1 MPKIPTNG
9 SKIIKSFDFEKGD
22 MLANKFKII
31 SQIGA
36 GWEGQVYRIKEKN
49 TGIERAAKIFFPQRN
64 KKNKTSDIFAK
75 KLNKLRESTI
85 AIHYHTQET
94 IIYKNTPVTV
104 LISEYVEGEPLSDY
118 IKKQPGKRLQ
128 PFQAIHLLH
137 ALISGIE
144 KIHHHGEYHGDL
156 HPANII
162 VRRLGLSFELKLLD
176 FFHWGKA
183 NRDNRNSDI
192 VNAIKTFYEALGG
205 AKHYSKQ
212 PKEIKAICCG
222 LKQTLIL
229 NKFKTA
235 SALRVY
241 LETQA
246 WS

>member
-1 MPKIPTNG
+1 MVG
-9 SKIIKSFDFEKGD
+9 E
-22 MLANKFKII
+22 
-31 SQIGA
+31 Q
-36 GWEGQVYRIKEKN
+36 
-49 TGIERAAKIFFPQRN
+49 
-64 KKNKTSDIFAK
+64 
-75 KLNKLRESTI
+75 LNE
-85 AIHYHTQET
+85 
-94 IIYKNTPVTV
+94 
-104 LISEYVEGEPLSDY
+104 Y
-118 IKKQPGKRLQ
+118 IKKQPSKRLL

-144 KIHHHGEYHGDL
+144 IIHRHGEYHGDL
-156 HPANII
+156 HAGNII

-183 NRDNRNSDI
+183 NKDNRDSDI
-192 VNAIKTFYEALGG
+192 CNAIRVFYDALGG
-205 AKHYSKQ
+205 AKQYSKQ